1 MPPIDKLKRDSF
13 DLSGSVYL
21 VTSDGRILNLPIPS
35 ESPCDP
41 LNWSS
46 KKRALVLLAI
56 GVFSFV
62 GLALVQGAS
71 LMMNGLS
78 AEFSVEVRI
87 LSYCVIR

>member
-21 VTSDGRILNLPIPS
+21 VTLDSRILNLPIPS
-35 ESPCDP
+35 ESPCNP

-71 LMMNGLS
+71 LIINRLS
-78 AEFSVEVRI
+78 TEFSIKVRI
-87 LSYCVIR
+87 LSYYVIQ